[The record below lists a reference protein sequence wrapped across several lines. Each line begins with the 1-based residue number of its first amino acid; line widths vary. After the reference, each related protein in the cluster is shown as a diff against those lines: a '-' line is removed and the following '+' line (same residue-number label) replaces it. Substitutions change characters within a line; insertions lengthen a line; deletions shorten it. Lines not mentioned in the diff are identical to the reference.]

1 MKNITSVLVFFL
13 FLVGCSDVPRGYEK
27 YRTFDEY
34 SLQGVGKSDTI
45 QTKPYV
51 AAKFDEEKISV
62 LIFDKNGK
70 IRKMEYFNKGEYW
83 YSSYKLKL
91 ESFPKCRC
99 DTTPAFFEKFI
110 FNDTIMVY
118 HYINHSVGSKK
129 IKVIESLYYITK
141 EDFIILSDTSP
152 LLIDSTNIF
161 KSLSNKRIELK
172 NQYTQ
177 ADIGRDYNP
186 RIFSTYSKGF
196 KGDTMFV
203 YERDE
208 TNNQVLSSKHHVL
221 TTLGEYGVLTA
232 WSIQ

>member
-1 MKNITSVLVFFL
+1 MKHEAAVFVLIL

-45 QTKPYV
+45 RTKPFI

-62 LIFDKNGK
+62 LIFDKNGRT
-70 IRKMEYFNKGEYW
+70 RKMEYLNKGSYW

-118 HYINHSVGSKK
+118 HYINHSIGSKK
-129 IKVIESLYYITK
+129 IKVIESIYFITK
-141 EDFIILSDTSP
+141 EDFSIVSDTSP
-152 LLIDSTNIF
+152 LIIDSTNIF
-161 KSLSNKRIELK
+161 KSLSSKRLEFK
-172 NQYTQ
+172 KQHTQ
-177 ADIGRDYNP
+177 MRISGENNP
-186 RIFSTYSKGF
+186 RMYSTYGKDF
-196 KGDTMFV
+196 RGDTMFV
-203 YERDE
+203 YEHEEGKD
-208 TNNQVLSSKHHVL
+208 QVLSSKHHVL
-221 TTLGEYGVLTA
+221 STLGEYGVLTD